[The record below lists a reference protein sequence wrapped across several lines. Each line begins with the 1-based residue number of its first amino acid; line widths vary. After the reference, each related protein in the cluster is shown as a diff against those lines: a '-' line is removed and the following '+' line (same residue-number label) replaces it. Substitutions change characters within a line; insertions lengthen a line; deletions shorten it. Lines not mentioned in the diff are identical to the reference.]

1 MADKLP
7 VVDLPDETM
16 ISIYKEKTPQQ
27 RLEISF
33 GLWSFARSLVKAS
46 LKTFHPDW
54 SEQAIEEE
62 TAKRMLNAA
71 K

>member
-1 MADKLP
+1 MFDQFPLS
-7 VVDLPDETM
+7 DLPDEAM

-33 GLWSFARSLVKAS
+33 GLWSFARSLVKAG
-46 LKTFHPDW
+46 LETLHPDW
-54 SEQAIEEE
+54 PEQAIEEE

-71 K
+71 E

>member
-1 MADKLP
+1 MTAKLP
-7 VVDLPDETM
+7 AADLPDETM
-16 ISIYKEKTPQQ
+16 ISIYKGKAPHE

-33 GLWSFARSLVKAS
+33 GLWSFARSLVKAG

>member
-1 MADKLP
+1 MFDQFPLS
-7 VVDLPDETM
+7 DLPDETM

-33 GLWSFARSLVKAS
+33 GLWSFARSLVKAG
-46 LKTFHPDW
+46 LETLHPDW
-54 SEQAIEEE
+54 PEQAIEEE

-71 K
+71 E